1 MCFEI
6 ASWFVMRFASKRKGW
21 QRMPMS
27 KRALEHHGSFS
38 TPVAEE
44 KIELQERWAAA
55 GDKAM

>member
-1 MCFEI
+1 
-6 ASWFVMRFASKRKGW
+6 
-21 QRMPMS
+21 MS
-27 KRALEHHGSFS
+27 KRVLEHHGSFS